1 MMISHKNL
9 STYGA
14 LVTWGATGFMSQPS
28 FASLVVHIVIVPI
41 FLFGTI
47 WLAHHEGQ
55 TGGN

>member
-28 FASLVVHIVIVPI
+28 FASLVLHILIVPVL
-41 FLFGTI
+41 LFGTI
-47 WLAHHEGQ
+47 WLAHNEGQ
-55 TGGN
+55 AK